1 MHWVVSMVFSML
13 IGIANY
19 AIYGATIDYMVE
31 SYGAYSASATGGNGF
46 ARDFLAGIAAVYSV
60 PLYSN
65 IGKRPLVN
73 ASVLLG
79 ALAIVFTVP
88 IYVFYWYGPKIRA
101 KSKFAQQLA
110 ADRVRKEEGEKTG
123 ETTTTE
129 QLVVA
134 PTV

>member
-1 MHWVVSMVFSML
+1 MHWIVSMLFSTL

-65 IGKRPLVN
+65 IGARPLVS
-73 ASVLLG
+73 ASMLLG
-79 ALAIVFTVP
+79 VLAIVFTVP
-88 IYVFYWYGPKIRA
+88 IYVFYVYGPKIRA
-101 KSKFAQQLA
+101 KSRFASELA
-110 ADRVRKEEGEKTG
+110 ADRVRKG
-123 ETTTTE
+123 ETAAAAAE
-129 QLVVA
+129 KEKAVA

>member
-1 MHWVVSMVFSML
+1 MHWIVSMVFSML

-65 IGKRPLVN
+65 IGNKHPLAN
-73 ASVLLG
+73 ASMLLG
-79 ALAIVFTVP
+79 AFAVVFTVP

-101 KSKFAQQLA
+101 KSKFATELA
-110 ADRVRKEEGEKTG
+110 ADKERKENNKKKT
-123 ETTTTE
+123 TA
-129 QLVVA
+129 QMVVT
-134 PTV
+134 PTN